1 MGKRF
6 KKRNKINK
14 ILKFGTI
21 LLFMF
26 ILFNLFNIM
35 LKENNIKTE
44 PDVIKKIKYEENI
57 TNSLDSEKENKQVIP
72 EAYEGYKV
80 EAFLEIPTINLQTYV
95 LDDINGLDICV
106 SKFWGV
112 GANEIGNFCIAGHN
126 YQKPNM
132 FNNVYKLEI
141 GDYIYLTENENEKGK
156 LKYKIYDIYK
166 VRPQDTQSL
175 SQKTEGKREITLI
188 TCTSNAKYRIIVKAI
203 EV

>member
-26 ILFNLFNIM
+26 ILFNLFNII
-35 LKENNIKTE
+35 LKEDNIKTE
-44 PDVIKKIKYEENI
+44 PDVIKKVKYEGNI
-57 TNSLDSEKENKQVIP
+57 TNNINSEKENKQVIP

-80 EAFLEIPTINLQTYV
+80 EAYLEIPAINLQTFV

-112 GANEIGNFCIAGHN
+112 EANEIGNFCIAGHN

-141 GDYIYLTENENEKGK
+141 GDYIYLTENENGK
-156 LKYKIYDIYK
+156 LKYKIYDMYK
-166 VRPQDTQSL
+166 VKPQDTQSL
-175 SQKTEGKREITLI
+175 SQKTDGKREITLI
-188 TCTSNAKYRIIVKAI
+188 TCTANAKYRIIVKAI